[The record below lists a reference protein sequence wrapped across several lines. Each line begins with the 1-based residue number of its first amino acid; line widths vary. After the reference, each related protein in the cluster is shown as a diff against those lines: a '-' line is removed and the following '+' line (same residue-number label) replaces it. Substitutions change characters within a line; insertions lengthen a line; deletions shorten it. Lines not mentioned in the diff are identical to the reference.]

1 MFVFN
6 TPIRLKP
13 GELNKKKKS
22 LIRNNQKCKATS
34 LNSELECLYLT
45 RRLGLKARRIKIN
58 LIASRIPPGLVL
70 WASD

>member
-1 MFVFN
+1 MIKKLEVK
-6 TPIRLKP
+6 T
-13 GELNKKKKS
+13 LND
-22 LIRNNQKCKATS
+22 Q
-34 LNSELECLYLT
+34 LECLYLT